1 MADITEAPVVDTTA
15 DIIETHPLVDND
27 DLHAGVAERL
37 RHSKEFGSAL
47 WDATKDYLQK
57 MNLTAEERAIR
68 WAIGCTRKKTSSRAR
83 WWSSSTSCTK
93 LTTTSSEVAAGFSAH
108 PPLQTGC

>member
-1 MADITEAPVVDTTA
+1 MADITDTPVVDTTA

-37 RHSKEFGSAL
+37 RHSQEFGSAL

-57 MNLTAEERAIR
+57 MNLTAEERNQVGD
-68 WAIGCTRKKTSSRAR
+68 WLHQKKDKFQSKVVEQLH
-83 WWSSSTSCTK
+83 K
-93 LTTTSSEVAAGFSAH
+93 LHKVDDNQ
-108 PPLQTGC
+108 L